1 MKKDQAIL
9 IADEIIGL
17 YKKYGGSDY
26 AGEDVTQL
34 QHMLQAGWLA
44 RENGSSPDVILAAFL
59 HDIGH
64 ICIQGPQVQT
74 MKEFGIKDHEVVG
87 SEFLLEKGFSNE
99 IRELVASHVEAKR
112 YLTFKDPGYYEALSM
127 ASKETLNFQGGPM
140 SEIEAVT
147 FESREHFQQI
157 INLRKWD
164 DQAKNTESYPE
175 DLDYYHNLIV
185 EHLINQ

>member
-1 MKKDQAIL
+1 MKTEQAIK

-17 YKKYGGSDY
+17 YKLYGGSDY
-26 AGEDVTQL
+26 AGEEVTQL

-44 RENGSSPDVILAAFL
+44 RETGSSNKVILAAFL

-74 MKEFGIKDHEVVG
+74 MNEFGIKDHEEIG
-87 SEFLLEKGFSNE
+87 SDFLLEKGFSNE

-112 YLTFKDPGYYEALSM
+112 YLTFKFPEYYDALSL
-127 ASKETLNFQGGPM
+127 ASRETLNFQGGPM
-140 SEIEAVT
+140 SEIEAAE

>member
-1 MKKDQAIL
+1 
-9 IADEIIGL
+9 EIIDL
-17 YKKYGGSDY
+17 YKLYGGSDY
-26 AGEDVTQL
+26 AGEEVTQL

-64 ICIQGPQVQT
+64 ICMQGPDVQT
-74 MKEFGIKDHEVVG
+74 MNEFGIKDHEEIG
-87 SEFLLEKGFSNE
+87 SDYLLQNGFSSE

-112 YLTFKDPGYYEALSM
+112 YLTFRDPGYYDSLSN
-127 ASKETLNFQGGPM
+127 ASRETLNFQGGPM
-140 SEIEAVT
+140 NDTEAAAFEIRKH
-147 FESREHFQQI
+147 FEQI

-164 DQAKNTESYPE
+164 DLAKNTESYPE

-185 EHLINQ
+185 EHLIHQ